1 MSLVLSYHTFND
13 TLKKIVYIVFLITI
27 NIYSQE
33 SDIEILEKTIAQLN
47 SIESVFFTSRS
58 ESIESN
64 ITYRISE
71 DSIFFDLTNKTKNTT
86 PKYYIKNKDSEL
98 IFDGE
103 KHVQSLVK
111 ERLIVTGG
119 SRNPNNPILLTLYPI
134 IELLPKLI
142 NNENVEITRRND
154 ILLNEQDNYVFEF
167 SLKNSVI
174 DWEKL
179 VINTYPKVDS
189 HYNKYTLIINKSDY
203 LPCKITMPNGSTGT
217 LSRTMDNFNF
227 NHKIDNQIW
236 TGALLP
242 SEYTSIT
249 FGDYLKRMQ
258 AKMAS
263 NSKDDTNTTE
273 DKKIGTWKI
282 PNIENGELVDFSKFI
297 GNVVLLEFWFKF
309 CGPCVKAVP
318 QLNSMYQKYKDD
330 KFLLYGVEF
339 REDFPRENLQEYI
352 SKIKMNYPVLYK
364 GKNIANAYEIGAA
377 PTFMII
383 DKKGNIIYLESGF
396 DQEKI
401 EKIIKENL

>member
-1 MSLVLSYHTFND
+1 MIT
-13 TLKKIVYIVFLITI
+13 TI

-33 SDIEILEKTIAQLN
+33 SDIEILEKTIVQLN
-47 SIESVFFTSRS
+47 KIESVFYTSRF
-58 ESIESN
+58 EGNESN
-64 ITYRISE
+64 VTYINSE
-71 DSIFFDLTNKTKNTT
+71 DSIFFDLTNRTINTT
-86 PKYYIKNKDSEL
+86 PKYYIKNKGTEL
-98 IFDGE
+98 IFDGK
-103 KHVQSLVK
+103 KHFQSLVK
-111 ERLIVTGG
+111 EKLIVTGVL
-119 SRNPNNPILLTLYPI
+119 RNPNNPLLLTLYPI
-134 IELLPKLI
+134 RELLPNLI
-142 NNENVEITRRND
+142 DNKNVEITRNKD
-154 ILLNEQDNYVFEF
+154 IFPNEQGNYVFEF

-179 VINTYPKVDS
+179 LINTLAKENT

-203 LPCKITMPNGSTGT
+203 LPSKIIMPNGSSGT
-217 LSRTMDNFNF
+217 LSRTIDNLNF
-227 NHKIDNQIW
+227 KYKIDNQIW

-263 NSKDDTNTTE
+263 NSKNSINTTE
-273 DKKIGTWKI
+273 NKKIGAWKI
-282 PNIENGELVDFSKFI
+282 PNIENDELVDFSKFK

-318 QLNSMYQKYKDD
+318 QLNSIHQKYKDD
-330 KFLLYGVEF
+330 MFLLYGIEF
-339 REDFPRENLQEYI
+339 LENFPRENLQEYVA
-352 SKIKMNYPVLYK
+352 KIKMNYPVLYK
-364 GKNIANAYEIGAA
+364 GKNIASVYEISAA

-383 DKKGNIIYLESGF
+383 NKKGNVVYLESGF